1 MNASVSMTGFE
12 WHHVT
17 RTELKEL
24 RDIEEI
30 VRQCL
35 TQRWSREQLND
46 PEWFQPSL
54 KHLHDPFLM
63 RGMEAAVQ
71 RLKQALQT
79 GQRIRIIT
87 DYDVDGTTSSL
98 ILQATLKILG
108 DHCALDYHIPDR
120 FLEGYGF
127 STLAAERA
135 IQDKVDL
142 IITADIGIRD
152 QAAVTVARQGG
163 VDVLICDHHLPPGE
177 DVPEGA
183 MVLCPP
189 QDSCSYPNPH
199 LAACGVSLKLAQAM
213 LADHPKRE
221 SILRS
226 MLKLAAIGTISDM
239 VPLTTRENRAIVS
252 LGLHSL
258 NQGRHNPG
266 LQALLS
272 VSGVQSGR
280 INEGDIGFQIGPRIN
295 AAGRMADAK
304 IVVELL
310 TSKTP
315 QAAKTLAER
324 VDTMNKKRKEV
335 QKTLVEQALS
345 QISAK
350 PKPFILVCGP
360 EEEGWHR
367 GVVGIVASRIMH
379 NTHRPTAVLSIQ
391 GDRAVGSMRSLDG
404 IHCVAL
410 LEQVSELLTR
420 FGGHANA
427 AGFTVPVE
435 HLATLESRLCEA
447 VSQTIEPHTL
457 RKIKTYDVA
466 IPADAL
472 SMELESALGSLG
484 PFGMGNKKPMLLI
497 RGVSGGHLRTLSGGK
512 HLKLV
517 FNTSQSRNI
526 EAIWWNQGDF
536 SSQMESATVDL
547 LGQLELN
554 EWRGQQKLQIQIEDV
569 RLCAP

>member
-1 MNASVSMTGFE
+1 
-12 WHHVT
+12 
-17 RTELKEL
+17 
-24 RDIEEI
+24 
-30 VRQCL
+30 
-35 TQRWSREQLND
+35 
-46 PEWFQPSL
+46 
-54 KHLHDPFLM
+54 
-63 RGMEAAVQ
+63 
-71 RLKQALQT
+71 
-79 GQRIRIIT
+79 
-87 DYDVDGTTSSL
+87 
-98 ILQATLKILG
+98 
-108 DHCALDYHIPDR
+108 
-120 FLEGYGF
+120 
-127 STLAAERA
+127 
-135 IQDKVDL
+135 
-142 IITADIGIRD
+142 
-152 QAAVTVARQGG
+152 
-163 VDVLICDHHLPPGE
+163 
-177 DVPEGA
+177 

-189 QDSCSYPNPH
+189 QDACSYPNPH

-345 QISAK
+345 QISAN

-497 RGVSGGHLRTLSGGK
+497 RGVSAGHLRTLSGGK

-517 FNTSQSRNI
+517 FNTSQSSNI

-569 RLCAP
+569 RLCTP